1 MSHLSFLKESFRS
14 IRTTG
19 AVMRSSR
26 WLVREMLQPI
36 NFDKAKVVVEL
47 GAGSGAFT
55 EELLSRMLPDAH
67 LLSFEINPEF
77 CKILR
82 GSISDPRFILI
93 EDSAAALPE
102 HLKKLG
108 FGQADYIIS
117 GIPFVTLP
125 TEIVHQIVTAAH
137 KSLKSN
143 GLFIQFHYSSLIQ
156 KMYQQFFGNVEVK
169 LVPLNIPPAFVMVCR
184 KM

>member
-19 AVMRSSR
+19 AVMRSSK

-36 NFDKAKVVVEL
+36 DFDKAEVVVEL

-55 EELLSRMLPDAH
+55 KELLSRMSPNSH

-82 GSISDPRFILI
+82 GTIADPRFILI
-93 EDSAAALPE
+93 EDSASALPE
-102 HLKKLG
+102 HLKNLG
-108 FGQADYIIS
+108 FGQADYIVS

-125 TEIVHQIVTAAH
+125 TELVHQIVTVSH
-137 KSLKSN
+137 KSLKKN
-143 GLFIQFHYSSLIQ
+143 GLYIQFHYSSLIQ
-156 KMYQQFFGNVEVK
+156 KMYQQFFGNVDVT

-184 KM
+184 KN

>member
-1 MSHLSFLKESFRS
+1 MSHLSFLKESIRS

-26 WLVREMLQPI
+26 WLVREMLEPI
-36 NFDKAKVVVEL
+36 DFNKAKIIVEL

-55 EELLSRMLPDAH
+55 KELLSQMLPDTH
-67 LLSFEINPEF
+67 LVSFEINPQF

-82 GSISDPRFILI
+82 GAISDPRFILI
-93 EDSAAALPE
+93 EDSATTLPE

-125 TEIVHQIVTAAH
+125 TVLVHQIVTTAH
-137 KSLKSN
+137 KSLHKN

-156 KMYQQFFGNVEVK
+156 KMYQEFFGNVEVR
-169 LVPLNIPPAFVMVCR
+169 LVPLNIPPAFVMICQ
-184 KM
+184 KN